1 MDKFIYVPQL
11 GLSFHTDFCFMFLSE
26 LHFADCRLLETWSDQ
41 EEGLRQLVA
50 ALKSVPSL
58 HTLALPQNRL
68 GRSPDPH
75 HTVLWVML
83 GVTLLL
89 CSDELP
95 VSVLL

>member
-75 HTVLWVML
+75 HTILWVML

>member
-1 MDKFIYVPQL
+1 ME
-11 GLSFHTDFCFMFLSE
+11 TDFCFMFLSE

-75 HTVLWVML
+75 HTALGVML
-83 GVTLLL
+83 CVALLL
-89 CSDELP
+89 CPDELP